1 MIFENEYGKKRM
13 EVINN
18 ISPISLPYRWILFLD
33 SRFCYYIYIYLLREL
48 FRCKFVQLLENI
60 IFDDFWESDFFR
72 ILSRASLREKRE
84 RERVRKFFSIE
95 NEDRLITDRERRSWT
110 PILGTITPPPPPSP
124 CGWFNE
130 ASRTSPKTLQLSDN
144 VTMDRP
150 VPILRLD
157 IIGRGPTPACPRSMQ
172 RIR

>member
-1 MIFENEYGKKRM
+1 MGRNEWKLSIISRPFPFLTDGYFFSILDSVIIYIYIFYVNYSAASLCNYLRILFSTIFENQ
-13 EVINN
+13 
-18 ISPISLPYRWILFLD
+18 ISSESYRD
-33 SRFCYYIYIYLLREL
+33 
-48 FRCKFVQLLENI
+48 K
-60 IFDDFWESDFFR
+60 
-72 ILSRASLREKRE
+72 SRASLREKRE

>member
-1 MIFENEYGKKRM
+1 MAHCSRIKMIFENEYGKKRM

-33 SRFCYYIYIYLLREL
+33 SRFCYYIYIFYVNYSAASLCNYL
-48 FRCKFVQLLENI
+48 
-60 IFDDFWESDFFR
+60 R
-72 ILSRASLREKRE
+72 ILFSTIFENQISSESYRDKSRASLREKRE

-124 CGWFNE
+124 CG
-130 ASRTSPKTLQLSDN
+130 
-144 VTMDRP
+144 
-150 VPILRLD
+150 
-157 IIGRGPTPACPRSMQ
+157 
-172 RIR
+172 